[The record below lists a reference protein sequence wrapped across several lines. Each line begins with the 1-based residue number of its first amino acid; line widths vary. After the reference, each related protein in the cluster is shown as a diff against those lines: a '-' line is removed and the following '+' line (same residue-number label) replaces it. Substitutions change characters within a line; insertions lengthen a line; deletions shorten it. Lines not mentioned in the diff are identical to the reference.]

1 MRPNRVT
8 TALAVAAAVI
18 VGGGSFSAAA
28 PPGQDSA
35 AAAVPTDVRTAG
47 VLVVAAE
54 IAYPPFEFYDAQNR
68 PQGVDYD
75 LAVALTR
82 RLNLR
87 LDFRNVAWD
96 DIIPTV
102 AQHRAD
108 AVMSSMT
115 DTAER
120 QQKLTYVDYLVEGSQ
135 VVVAQGN
142 PRHISGLDAVC
153 GHRVALQAGT
163 TQDDLVKSQAK
174 LCTAAGRAAP
184 SVRAA
189 GSGEAYPL
197 LNQGAADAV
206 VDGYTT
212 AAAHVKD
219 SKGALELAGVQL
231 EASPMGIGVA
241 RDRLQLRHAIQ
252 LALRELIT
260 DGTYAKALDK
270 WGIGAEALTTAAI
283 DGGV

>member
-1 MRPNRVT
+1 MA
-8 TALAVAAAVI
+8 ALAVAAAVI
-18 VGGGSFSAAA
+18 IGGAGLSDAA
-28 PPGQDSA
+28 PPGPDAA
-35 AAAVPTDVRTAG
+35 AAAVPADVRTAG

-75 LAVALTR
+75 LAAALAR
-82 RLNLR
+82 RLGLH
-87 LDFRNVAWD
+87 LDFRNIAWD
-96 DIIPTV
+96 DIIPAV
-102 AQHRAD
+102 ARHQAD
-108 AVMSSMT
+108 AVMSGMT

-135 VVVAQGN
+135 VVVAKGN
-142 PRHISGLDAVC
+142 PRHIGGLDAVC
-153 GHRVALQAGT
+153 GHRVALQADT

-174 LCTAAGRAAP
+174 LCIAAGRAVP
-184 SVRAA
+184 VVRAV
-189 GSGEAYPL
+189 GSGEAYPML
-197 LNQGAADAV
+197 EQGSADAV

-212 AAAHVKD
+212 AAAHVRD
-219 SKGALELAGVQL
+219 GKGALELAGVQL

-241 RDRLQLRHAIQ
+241 RDRLELRHAIQ
-252 LALRELIT
+252 LALREIIA
-260 DGTYAKALDK
+260 DGTYARVLDK